1 MVLKL
6 CTSKIGGR
14 FEPTLGSLPICPVTL
29 LKVMFQQCP
38 GTNNDPLY
46 RIHSHPC
53 TVLTDSMARK
63 HLNKIS
69 LALHIVPTL
78 TFHMLRKAGTIWAF
92 NHGVPLQDIMLH
104 GTWSSRAVWKYVV
117 STSSASSAVST
128 AFQSHL
134 LS

>member
-78 TFHMLRKAGTIWAF
+78 TFHMFRKAGTTWAF